1 MRVSNVSRG
10 RQVHAAQGDNRNRRA
25 DVDGNG
31 AIDAVDIQKV
41 VLYILNAT

>member
-1 MRVSNVSRG
+1 MTAADLQRAIN
-10 RQVHAAQGDNRNRRA
+10 HALGLADDLLPA